1 MLKQAGVQVIDFS
14 MHHENNFPSDYADY
28 FVSNVDYHKE
38 SNLLGGIKTAVNFI
52 HNSQACKKMLALL
65 EKERPDIVHFH
76 NIYHQLTPALIKVAR
91 NFGCKTV
98 LTAHDYKIVCPS
110 YSMLRDGKVCDSCI
124 TGTVFNAFRYRCQE
138 GSASKSLLLS
148 LEATWQYI
156 AQNYQALDVIVS
168 PSVFL
173 RGILLRTL
181 PNSRIDVIVNGVD
194 DSPLAEVSDEGYM
207 LYFGRLSRE
216 KGVATLL
223 AAHKKMQNSAPLK
236 VVGHGP
242 LHDELAAKYPDVE
255 FLGYVQQGE
264 ALDKLIKHARAVI
277 LPSECYEN
285 CSMAILE
292 AMSLGKPVIGSRI
305 GGIPE
310 QIRDGIEGILFEPG
324 NAQEL
329 ANAMD
334 ALADSQEKARNMGLH
349 GRARL
354 SEKYALSKHMDTLQ
368 ALYKE
373 LLSRP

>member
-1 MLKQAGVQVIDFS
+1 
-14 MHHENNFPSDYADY
+14 
-28 FVSNVDYHKE
+28 
-38 SNLLGGIKTAVNFI
+38 
-52 HNSQACKKMLALL
+52 
-65 EKERPDIVHFH
+65 
-76 NIYHQLTPALIKVAR
+76 
-91 NFGCKTV
+91 
-98 LTAHDYKIVCPS
+98 
-110 YSMLRDGKVCDSCI
+110 MLRDGKVCDACI

-156 AQNYQALDVIVS
+156 AQNYQTLDVIVS

-173 RGILLRTL
+173 RGVLLRTL

-194 DSPLAEVSDEGYM
+194 DSRPLDETSDEGYM
-207 LYFGRLSRE
+207 LFFGRLSRE

-223 AAHKKMQNSAPLK
+223 AAHKKMQNKAPLK
-236 VVGHGP
+236 IVGHGP
-242 LHDELAAKYPDVE
+242 LHDELVAQYPDVE

-292 AMSLGKPVIGSRI
+292 AMALGKPVIGSRI

-324 NAQEL
+324 NAQAL

-334 ALADSQEKARNMGLH
+334 TLADAPEKARVMGLH

-354 SEKYALSKHMDTLQ
+354 SEKYALSKHMDTLL
-368 ALYKE
+368 ALYNE